1 MNWLKEVVPLI
12 GTVLG
17 GPAGALVSAFGGV
30 AASFVADKLG
40 IDDKSVASV
49 TNMLQ
54 AGKLSPDQIVKLKEA
69 EIEFEK
75 FCQQN
80 AIDLEKI
87 AAADRDS
94 ARRMQ
99 MTTQSSVPGALTFL
113 ITGGFFGILGWM
125 LTHADMPHSEPLL
138 VMLGSLGTAWTT
150 SIAFWFGTTVGSQ
163 RKTNLLAQADAVK

>member
-1 MNWLKEVVPLI
+1 MNWLKEVVPMI

-40 IDDKSVASV
+40 IDDKSVKSV
-49 TNMLQ
+49 TDALQ
-54 AGKLSPDQIVKLKEA
+54 AGKLTPDQIVKLKEA
-69 EIEFEK
+69 EIEFQK
-75 FCQQN
+75 FLRQN
-80 AIDLEKI
+80 DIDLEKI

-99 MTTQSSVPGALTFL
+99 METKSNVPGALTFV

-125 LTHADMPHSEPLL
+125 LTHPDMPHSEPLL

>member
-1 MNWLKEVVPLI
+1 MNWLKELVPMI
-12 GTVLG
+12 GTALG
-17 GPAGALVSAFGGV
+17 GPLGGL
-30 AASFVADKLG
+30 AASFVADKLD
-40 IDDKSVASV
+40 IKEKTVEAV
-49 TNMLQ
+49 TNVLNSGRM
-54 AGKLSPDQIVKLKEA
+54 SPDQIVQVKLA
-69 EIEFEK
+69 EIEFTK

-80 AIDLEKI
+80 GIDLEKI

-94 ARRMQ
+94 ARKMQ
-99 MTTQSSVPGALTFL
+99 MTTQSAVPGALTFV
-113 ITGGFFGILGWM
+113 ITGGFFGILAWM